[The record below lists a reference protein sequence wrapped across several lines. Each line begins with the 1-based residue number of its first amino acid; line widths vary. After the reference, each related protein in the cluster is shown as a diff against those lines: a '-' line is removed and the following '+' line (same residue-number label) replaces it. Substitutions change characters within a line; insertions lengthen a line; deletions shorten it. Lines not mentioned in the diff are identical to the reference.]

1 MSYLKNAAYLMLAVI
16 VIGALTAVAIVPLVG
31 GVGVAVTAG
40 SETIDDDLADIDE
53 NQSLPQV
60 TTITDRDGGVL
71 ARLYDQRRFLVESD
85 EIAEPMKQAIVA
97 IEDRRFYEHDGV
109 DVRGT
114 LRAMAANLSS
124 GGVEQGASTLDQ
136 QYIKNYLLLIDA
148 ADDDERAAAT
158 ETSVARKL
166 REMKMAINLEE
177 TYSKDEILTRY
188 LNLVPFGNGAY
199 GIEAAARTYFG
210 TSAAELTVPQSA
222 MLAAMVQST
231 SLLNPY
237 SNPDGVLDRRDTVL
251 DAMVD
256 TGDLGPEERARLG
269 EEPLGVG
276 DSPNSAPNGCIGAG
290 NAGFYCDYVLSY
302 LADHDLDTEELAR
315 GGYTVRTALDPV
327 AQDAAATA
335 VRNEADP
342 AAPGVSLT
350 SNYIAPTDDGH
361 EVVAMASSRR
371 YGLDAE
377 AGQTVLPLTHSPE
390 GNGAGSVFKIFAA
403 AAAMEKGMGLDTMLD
418 VPRRLDVSGMG
429 SGGAPG
435 CPPDRYCVE
444 NAGEFK
450 GQMTLREALATSPN
464 TPFVRMAEQL
474 GTERMTEIAVK
485 MGLRSY
491 AAEGSHDGETSIAD
505 FVTDANLGSFV
516 LGPLQVNPVE
526 LANVS
531 ATLADSGRWCEP
543 SPVLSVTDSAG
554 EDVALD
560 TPDCEQAI
568 DRGVADAL
576 ANGMGGDVADGTAAA
591 AARSAGWRG
600 PVAAKTGT
608 TEASLSAAFL
618 GFTPG
623 LAGATYAFN
632 DGSQTSP
639 LCSSPLRQCGDG
651 NLFGGNE
658 PARAFFNT
666 MDSIVG
672 DYGGPGLPR
681 YNRDYDR
688 GNPARYRQATGGGSG
703 DSNNSSSSNNSGSS
717 SDSSNQGNWN
727 SEGWDMTLDEFN

>member
-71 ARLYDQRRFLVESD
+71 ARLYDQRRYLVESD

-222 MLAAMVQST
+222 MLAGMVQST

-342 AAPGVSLT
+342 GR
-350 SNYIAPTDDGH
+350 GFF
-361 EVVAMASSRR
+361 RR
-371 YGLDAE
+371 
-377 AGQTVLPLTHSPE
+377 
-390 GNGAGSVFKIFAA
+390 
-403 AAAMEKGMGLDTMLD
+403 ML
-418 VPRRLDVSGMG
+418 R
-429 SGGAPG
+429 
-435 CPPDRYCVE
+435 
-444 NAGEFK
+444 
-450 GQMTLREALATSPN
+450 
-464 TPFVRMAEQL
+464 
-474 GTERMTEIAVK
+474 
-485 MGLRSY
+485 
-491 AAEGSHDGETSIAD
+491 
-505 FVTDANLGSFV
+505 
-516 LGPLQVNPVE
+516 
-526 LANVS
+526 
-531 ATLADSGRWCEP
+531 
-543 SPVLSVTDSAG
+543 
-554 EDVALD
+554 
-560 TPDCEQAI
+560 
-568 DRGVADAL
+568 
-576 ANGMGGDVADGTAAA
+576 
-591 AARSAGWRG
+591 
-600 PVAAKTGT
+600 
-608 TEASLSAAFL
+608 
-618 GFTPG
+618 
-623 LAGATYAFN
+623 
-632 DGSQTSP
+632 
-639 LCSSPLRQCGDG
+639 
-651 NLFGGNE
+651 
-658 PARAFFNT
+658 
-666 MDSIVG
+666 
-672 DYGGPGLPR
+672 
-681 YNRDYDR
+681 
-688 GNPARYRQATGGGSG
+688 
-703 DSNNSSSSNNSGSS
+703 
-717 SDSSNQGNWN
+717 
-727 SEGWDMTLDEFN
+727 

>member
-1 MSYLKNAAYLMLAVI
+1 
-16 VIGALTAVAIVPLVG
+16 
-31 GVGVAVTAG
+31 
-40 SETIDDDLADIDE
+40 
-53 NQSLPQV
+53 
-60 TTITDRDGGVL
+60 
-71 ARLYDQRRFLVESD
+71 
-85 EIAEPMKQAIVA
+85 
-97 IEDRRFYEHDGV
+97 
-109 DVRGT
+109 
-114 LRAMAANLSS
+114 
-124 GGVEQGASTLDQ
+124 
-136 QYIKNYLLLIDA
+136 
-148 ADDDERAAAT
+148 
-158 ETSVARKL
+158 
-166 REMKMAINLEE
+166 
-177 TYSKDEILTRY
+177 
-188 LNLVPFGNGAY
+188 
-199 GIEAAARTYFG
+199 
-210 TSAAELTVPQSA
+210 
-222 MLAAMVQST
+222 
-231 SLLNPY
+231 
-237 SNPDGVLDRRDTVL
+237 
-251 DAMVD
+251 
-256 TGDLGPEERARLG
+256 
-269 EEPLGVG
+269 
-276 DSPNSAPNGCIGAG
+276 
-290 NAGFYCDYVLSY
+290 
-302 LADHDLDTEELAR
+302 
-315 GGYTVRTALDPV
+315 
-327 AQDAAATA
+327 
-335 VRNEADP
+335 
-342 AAPGVSLT
+342 
-350 SNYIAPTDDGH
+350 
-361 EVVAMASSRR
+361 
-371 YGLDAE
+371 
-377 AGQTVLPLTHSPE
+377 
-390 GNGAGSVFKIFAA
+390 
-403 AAAMEKGMGLDTMLD
+403 
-418 VPRRLDVSGMG
+418 
-429 SGGAPG
+429 
-435 CPPDRYCVE
+435 
-444 NAGEFK
+444 
-450 GQMTLREALATSPN
+450 
-464 TPFVRMAEQL
+464 
-474 GTERMTEIAVK
+474 
-485 MGLRSY
+485 SY

>member
-1 MSYLKNAAYLMLAVI
+1 MLAVL
-16 VIGALTAVAIVPLVG
+16 VVGVLTAVAIVPLVG

-60 TTITDRDGGVL
+60 TTVTDRNGDVM
-71 ARLYDQRRFLVESD
+71 ARLYDQRRYMVESD

-114 LRAMAANLSS
+114 LRALAANFSS

-148 ADDDERAAAT
+148 ADDEERAAAT

-177 TYSKDEILTRY
+177 NYSKDEILTRY

-199 GIEAAARTYFG
+199 GVESAARTYFG
-210 TSAAELTVPQSA
+210 IPASELSVSQSA
-222 MLAAMVQST
+222 MLAGMVQST

-237 SNPDGVLDRRDTVL
+237 TNPDGVMDRREAVL
-251 DAMVD
+251 DAMVN

-269 EEPLGVG
+269 EEPLGIEE
-276 DSPNSAPNGCIGAG
+276 SPNSEPNGCIGAG

-302 LADHDLDTEELAR
+302 LANHDLDTETLAR
-315 GGYTVRTALDPV
+315 GGYTIRTALDPD
-327 AQDAAATA
+327 AQDAAVRAT
-335 VRNEADP
+335 RNEADP
-342 AAPGVSLT
+342 TAGGVSLT
-350 SNYIAPTDDGH
+350 SNYIAPTDEGH

-371 YGLDAE
+371 YGLDSDHS
-377 AGQTVLPLTHSPE
+377 QTVLPVTHSSE

-403 AAAMEKGMGLDTMLD
+403 AAAMEEGMGLDTMLQVPSRID
-418 VPRRLDVSGMG
+418 VEGMG
-429 SGGAPG
+429 TGGAEG
-435 CPPDRYCVE
+435 CPPNRYCVG
-444 NAGEFK
+444 NAGEYK
-450 GQMTLREALATSPN
+450 SQMTLREALATSPN
-464 TPFVRMAEQL
+464 TPFVRIAEQL

-485 MGLRSY
+485 LGLRSY
-491 AAEGSHDGETSIAD
+491 AEEGSYDGDQSIAD
-505 FVTDANLGSFV
+505 FVTDSNLGSFV
-516 LGPLQVNPVE
+516 LGPLEVNPIE
-526 LANVS
+526 LSNVS
-531 ATLADSGRWCEP
+531 ASLADHGRWCEP
-543 SPVLSVTDSAG
+543 SPVLSVTDNNG

-568 DRGVADAL
+568 DRKVADAL
-576 ANGMGGDVADGTAAA
+576 ANGMGGDVSNGTAASA
-591 AARSAGWRG
+591 ASSAGWRG
-600 PVAAKTGT
+600 PVSAKTGT
-608 TEASLSAAFL
+608 TETSLSAAFL

-623 LAGATYAFN
+623 LAGSTYAFN

-658 PARAFFNT
+658 PARAFFSA
-666 MDSIVG
+666 MSSMVG
-672 DYGGPGLPR
+672 DYGGSGLPR
-681 YNRDYDR
+681 YDRGYDR
-688 GNPARYRQATGGGSG
+688 GDPEKYRRAT
-703 DSNNSSSSNNSGSS
+703 SSDAGSSNNQGG
-717 SDSSNQGNWN
+717 NQGAQDY
-727 SEGWDMTLDEFN
+727 SAPQSDQGSQGWDMSLDEFD